1 MYNVSESITW
11 ETRFEKQITTLNFNY
26 NLHLC
31 IKTGRNIHTK
41 ISGNNINALFHILH
55 SIPFLLY
62 QNCYLNWLTNK
73 YVKTVISTKTT
84 QHFVEFCMA
93 NTYVTLAK
101 ASLSSSDIEYSA
113 THWLL
118 FILDNIKIKTIII
131 NSETSSPITARKV
144 IVKINII

>member
-1 MYNVSESITW
+1 
-11 ETRFEKQITTLNFNY
+11 
-26 NLHLC
+26 
-31 IKTGRNIHTK
+31 
-41 ISGNNINALFHILH
+41 
-55 SIPFLLY
+55 
-62 QNCYLNWLTNK
+62 
-73 YVKTVISTKTT
+73 
-84 QHFVEFCMA
+84 MA